1 MTNGEFS
8 RDALNECT
16 TKDLPVYAY
25 SSRQI
30 APIMLDA
37 RIGVTPHELP
47 IVFIDNNFFQALSS
61 KDALKN
67 NPPSHDHTPNHA
79 PNRAPSLDDS
89 ANPSP
94 KPDADLEAVYEELD
108 EKVTSGEFLY
118 IDKATLDS
126 PKV

>member
-1 MTNGEFS
+1 MILRMLRTPMASLALLVKNG
-8 RDALNECT
+8 
-16 TKDLPVYAY
+16 
-25 SSRQI
+25 
-30 APIMLDA
+30 
-37 RIGVTPHELP
+37 RISI
-47 IVFIDNNFFQALSS
+47 IVLIDHNFFQALSS

-67 NPPSHDHTPNHA
+67 NPPSHDHSPNHA
-79 PNRAPSLDDS
+79 PNRATSLDDS